1 MLQNKRG
8 FTLIELI
15 VVIIIIGILAAV
27 AAPMMT
33 ANLDRAKRTEG
44 VAALGAIRT
53 AERLVKSES
62 GSYETFTNGALGTN
76 MLKYMAKTD
85 LDGNYYNNATYS
97 VSGTM
102 AYANVNAA
110 LNCNINLDN
119 GYLQP

>member
-1 MLQNKRG
+1 MRSNRKG

-33 ANLDRAKRTEG
+33 ANLDRAKRSEG
-44 VAALGAIRT
+44 VAGLGAIRT
-53 AERLVKSES
+53 AERLIKSET
-62 GSYETFTNGALGTN
+62 GSYETFTNGNFAAN
-76 MLKYMAKTD
+76 MQKYLKTTD
-85 LDGNYYNNATYS
+85 LDGNFYRNNAYS
-97 VSGTM
+97 VSAGT